1 VTIET
6 RKSKVEKSLPPG
18 PRSGLPGR
26 LFLQLRRDPLAFL
39 TRLTQTYGDI
49 TTFTSLGR
57 RYVVLNHPDL
67 AKEVLLTQ
75 ADAFWKGPALQ
86 NSKDVL
92 GDGLL
97 TAEGET
103 HRSQRRLMQPAFHA
117 KRVEAY
123 AGDVLDCTRSLCDT
137 LQKAGDGI
145 AGVCDHS
152 GTRVPF
158 TTDIRPHMM
167 RLTLLIAGRALFG
180 TLLEE
185 ETNLVADSMDALMG
199 SYSRTVVPW
208 GKLLNRIPLPSTLR
222 LRKAQQQLRALV
234 ARMIAKRRGEQ
245 SWSGCPKND
254 LLSTLIAATDP
265 EHQGAKLTD
274 TQLRDQAITIL
285 TAGHETT
292 ANAMTFTLYLLAKH
306 PHEQQKLREEIAVI
320 LGSREPMIGDLDN
333 LKQTRN
339 VLSESMRLLP
349 PAWTIGRQNQRPIE
363 LAGYHIPS
371 KCTVLIPQ
379 WTLHRDARFFPDPLT
394 FNPDRWNNANVP
406 RFAYL
411 PFSTGPRNCIGES
424 FAWIE
429 MLLALPMLLRKF
441 QFTLADAA
449 ADIPLTPAITLRPA
463 KPVLLTVASVS
474 ALSSAMPLVPSS
486 DVDLP
491 GF

>member
-1 VTIET
+1 MTIEN
-6 RKSKVEKSLPPG
+6 RKSKIENPLPPG
-18 PRSGLPGR
+18 PRSRFPGD

-39 TRLTQTYGDI
+39 TRLTQTHGDI

-57 RYVVLNHPDL
+57 RYIVLNHPDL

-97 TAEGET
+97 TAEGDA
-103 HRSQRRLMQPAFHA
+103 HRTQRRLMQPAFHA
-117 KRVEAY
+117 KHVETY
-123 AGDVLDCTRSLCDT
+123 AADVLDCTRRF
-137 LQKAGDGI
+137 
-145 AGVCDHS
+145 GVPPS
-152 GTRVPF
+152 GGVV
-158 TTDIRPHMM
+158 DIRPHMM
-167 RLTLLIAGRALFG
+167 RLTLLIAGRTLFG

-185 ETNLVADSMDALMG
+185 ETNLVAHSMEALMG
-199 SYSRTVVPW
+199 NYSRTVVPW
-208 GKLLNRIPLPSTLR
+208 GKLLNRLPLPSTLR
-222 LRKAQQQLRALV
+222 LRKAQQQLRDLV

-265 EHQGAKLTD
+265 EHKGAKLTD

-306 PHEQQKLREEIAVI
+306 PQEQQKLREEITQVLAD
-320 LGSREPMIGDLDN
+320 REPTLADLEN

-349 PAWTIGRQNQRPIE
+349 PAWTIGRQNQRE
-363 LAGYHIPS
+363 LVLASHRIPN
-371 KCTVLIPQ
+371 KCTILIPQ

-394 FNPDRWNNANVP
+394 FNPDRWNAPTHP

-411 PFSTGPRNCIGES
+411 PFSTGSRNCIGES
-424 FAWIE
+424 FAWLE
-429 MLLALPMLLRKF
+429 MLLALPTLLQNF
-441 QFTLADAA
+441 QFQLDDPTAPLL
-449 ADIPLTPAITLRPA
+449 LTPAITLRPA
-463 KPVLLTVASVS
+463 APVMLKVLPAHPAKETPPARAVAPI
-474 ALSSAMPLVPSS
+474 L
-486 DVDLP
+486 
-491 GF
+491 